1 MPRISSFYGITIAM
15 YWDERDHQVP
25 HFHAEYA
32 GQVASV
38 ALDGSIIAGALAPRA
53 RRLVREWARL
63 HEADFSAIG
72 SARDTSRPSIRSHPF
87 RRIGP

>member
-15 YWDERDHQVP
+15 YWDERDHHVP
-25 HFHAEYA
+25 HFHAEYG

-63 HEADFSAIG
+63 HEAELLRNWRR
-72 SARDTSRPSIRSHPF
+72 ARHQRPLDSIAPL
-87 RRIGP
+87 P